1 MKYCVLII
9 DGASGWPLPERG
21 NKTTL
26 ELAST
31 PNLDRMAGEGF
42 MGMARTVPPGM
53 EPSSAC
59 ACMSVL
65 GYDPTIY
72 YRGRSAIEAVSM
84 NIPIG
89 EGEVFFRCNLVTVQD
104 GNMESYCSGHISS
117 DEGRELI
124 IAVEEG
130 LGSDTIRFY
139 PGVGYRHI
147 CKIAGHEDV
156 LSAACTPPHDMP
168 NKPVAEYMPQGPG
181 SELLREL
188 MTRSQDL
195 LVDHPVNVGRR
206 SRGEMPATMIWLFW
220 GSGRVPELPLF
231 KQEYGL
237 DAALTSGVDLLRGLA
252 KMARIDILDIPG
264 VTDGPDNDY
273 AGQADG
279 ALRSLSGHDLVV
291 VHIEAPDEAA
301 HAGSVD
307 EKVEAIQRIDREV
320 VSRIYEWQDDE
331 MRVLIMPDH
340 PTPIPVQTHI
350 SEPVPFLLR
359 GSGFENNGA
368 KRFTEKEARGTG
380 VVLEEGHTIM
390 SRLLK
395 V

>member
-9 DGASGWPLPERG
+9 DGASGWPLPESG

-31 PNLDRMAGEGF
+31 PNLDRMAAEGF
-42 MGMARTVPPGM
+42 MGMARTVPLGM

-65 GYDPTIY
+65 GYDPNIY

-84 NIPIG
+84 DIPIA
-89 EGEVFFRCNLVTVQD
+89 EGEILFRCNLVTVQD
-104 GNMESYCSGHISS
+104 GKMESYCSGHISS

-124 IAVEEG
+124 AAVEQG
-130 LGSDTIRFY
+130 LGSDTVRFY

-147 CKIAGHEDV
+147 CKIVGREDV
-156 LSAACTPPHDMP
+156 LSAVCTPPHDIP
-168 NKPVAEYMPQGPG
+168 SEPVAEYMPQGPG
-181 SELLREL
+181 SEFLNNL
-188 MTRSQDL
+188 MTRSQDIL
-195 LVDHPVNVGRR
+195 REHPVNIERM

-220 GSGRVPELPLF
+220 GSGRVPELPPF

-279 ALRSLSGHDLVV
+279 ALRSLGEHDLVV

-301 HAGSVD
+301 HAGSID
-307 EKVEAIQRIDREV
+307 DKVEAIQNIDREV
-320 VSRIYEWQDDE
+320 ISRIYEWKDNKLD
-331 MRVLIMPDH
+331 VLIMPDH
-340 PTPIPVQTHI
+340 PTPISLRTHV
-350 SEPVPFLLR
+350 SEPVPFLLW
-359 GSGFENNGA
+359 GCGFDSNGG
-368 KRFTEKEARGTG
+368 KRFTEKEAMGTG
-380 VVLEEGHTIM
+380 AVIEEGHIIM

-395 V
+395 L

>member
-279 ALRSLSGHDLVV
+279 ALRSLADHDLVV